1 MNPKKMLLLLGVI
14 VLIWMQTMGSRSK
27 LNPEVAPGG
36 NFDLTAWTLQL
47 SEGTGGERAVS
58 AAELAGAHGY
68 TDERFYTN
76 SMDGAMI
83 LVVPQPEG
91 ASAPASGRTEFSE
104 VTDGWAAYGT
114 HSLEAELQ
122 IPQLAGPVAV
132 AGIWQAWPQTGPL
145 CEVVYAPDGSL
156 QLRIWRTPEGTGTDS
171 VEIGKAAAGQHFL
184 LTLLLSDDGIT
195 ANIDGHNT
203 YADVPA
209 VYTGHHF
216 YFRTG
221 ALVPPAA
228 ADTAANPRGTMV
240 KFYRFSLKHE

>member
-122 IPQLAGPVAV
+122 VPQLAGPVAV

-145 CEVVYAPDGSL
+145 
-156 QLRIWRTPEGTGTDS
+156 
-171 VEIGKAAAGQHFL
+171 GKAAAGQHFL